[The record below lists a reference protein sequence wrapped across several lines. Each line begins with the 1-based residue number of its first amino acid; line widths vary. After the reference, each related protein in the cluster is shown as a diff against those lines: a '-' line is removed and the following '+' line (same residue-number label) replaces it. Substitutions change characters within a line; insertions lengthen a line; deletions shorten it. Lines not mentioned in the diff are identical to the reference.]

1 MNATPSFSTQQN
13 PLASGRNG
21 ARRGRGTAT
30 PNHGPMTRRTSA
42 PTSEVTPP
50 QASVPSSEPV
60 GELGTKRRG
69 LSFGLMTK
77 LVGPSATIILL
88 VAAAIFVAVYEKKD
102 HIQGERASGLENVA
116 ANIQDKVDRC
126 LFERY
131 GDVQAFGLNSEVR
144 RPLGQLTAAEQA
156 SLTATIDAYMKA
168 YGCYALS
175 LVVDTSGKVVAV
187 NSVDSNGQSLPATS
201 RLVGRDLSATD
212 WFQQVKAERYTTDGK
227 PGSLSGT
234 VVTAPQRTP
243 LVDEAYGAKRPSWEM
258 GFSAPIRSVDGQIVG
273 YWYNAFSSS
282 MVEQIVETQYEALKR
297 QDMASAEFTLIDDKG
312 NVLVDVDPSTT
323 GSAASRTE
331 DVLKVNLADNGVA
344 LAKTALAPNAA
355 PLGSGPTAVGTK
367 TGTSAK
373 QEGMGAYARSVPV
386 MGFSG
391 SNLTTL
397 VRISGYEFMDVI
409 YDLLWAAGVV
419 ALVGV
424 VIGVVGVWA
433 SVRPIVARVN
443 KIRDAVGGLAR
454 GDIADNLQVRGADE
468 VAQAAE
474 ALSQTKAEL
483 REVFG
488 KEQLDWQQV
497 ASQQREASRM
507 RNVVENSPVNIMV
520 ADTDLRIT
528 YLNAASQ
535 STLGKLER
543 LLPVKA
549 NQIIGQT
556 IDIFH
561 KDPAHQR
568 RILADP
574 RNLPHRAVFKL
585 GDETID
591 LTAAAVCDDEGR
603 YLGPMVS
610 WEVVTQRVTLEER
623 DKANALSLKQTLDG
637 VNQNAQTLA
646 SSSEELSAVAQQMSS
661 NSEETTAQANVA
673 AAAAEEV
680 SKNVA
685 TVATSAEEMS
695 ASTKEIAK
703 NASDAARVATQAV
716 RVADETNRTVS
727 KLGESS
733 IEIGK
738 VIKVITSIAQ
748 QTNLLALNA
757 TIEAA
762 RAGEAGKGFAVVAN
776 EVKELAKQT
785 ASATEEISQKIEAIQ
800 TDTKGAV
807 TAISQIG
814 TIINQ
819 INDIQ
824 STIASAVEE
833 QTATTNEIA
842 RNASEAARGST
853 EIAKNVASVSQA
865 ARSTSEGAANSLM
878 ASSELARLAA
888 DLKRMVDMTNLR

>member
-1 MNATPSFSTQQN
+1 VNATPSFSTQQN
-13 PLASGRNG
+13 SPASSRNG
-21 ARRGRGTAT
+21 LRRGRAQAT
-30 PNHGPMTRRTSA
+30 PNHGPMTRRTVA
-42 PTSEVTPP
+42 PTPEAAPP
-50 QASVPSSEPV
+50 QPSLPQAEAAQAV
-60 GELGTKRRG
+60 GTKRAG
-69 LSFGLMTK
+69 FSIGLMTK
-77 LVGPSATIILL
+77 LVVPSATIILL
-88 VAAAIFVAVYEKKD
+88 VASAVFVAVYEKKH
-102 HIQGERASGLENVA
+102 HITGERAAGLENA
-116 ANIQDKVDRC
+116 AASIQDKVDRC

-144 RPLGQLTAAEQA
+144 RPLDQLTAAEQA
-156 SLTATIDAYMKA
+156 SLTSTIDAYVKA

-187 NSVDSNGQSLPATS
+187 NSVDAGGQPLPAAA
-201 RLVGRDLSATD
+201 RLVGRDLSASD
-212 WFQQVKAERYTTDGK
+212 WFQQAKAERYTTDGK

-243 LVDEAYGAKRPSWEM
+243 LLDEVYGAKRPSWEM
-258 GFSAPIRSVDGQIVG
+258 GFSAPIRSASGQIVG
-273 YWYNAFSSS
+273 YWHNAFSSPT
-282 MVEQIVETQYEALKR
+282 VEHIVESQYEAMKR
-297 QDMASAEFTLIDDKG
+297 QDMASAEFTVIDDKG
-312 NVLVDVDPSTT
+312 NILVEIDPTT
-323 GSAASRTE
+323 SGSIASRTE
-331 DVLKVNLADNGVA
+331 EVLKVNLADNGLG
-344 LAKTALAPNAA
+344 LAKSALAPNAA
-355 PLGSGPTAVGTK
+355 PLGSGPTTVGTK
-367 TGTSAK
+367 SGTSAK
-373 QEGMGAYARSVPV
+373 LDGMGAYARSVPV
-386 MGFSG
+386 MGYSG

-397 VRISGYEFMDVI
+397 VRVSNFEFMDVI
-409 YDLLWAAGVV
+409 YDLLWAAGAVG
-419 ALVGV
+419 LIGV

-433 SVRPIVARVN
+433 SVRPIVNRVN
-443 KIRDAVGGLAR
+443 KIRDAVGALAR
-454 GDIADNLQVRGADE
+454 GEIADNLQVRGTDE
-468 VAQAAE
+468 VAQAAN
-474 ALSQTKAEL
+474 ALAQTKSEL

-488 KEQLDWQQV
+488 KEQVDWQQV
-497 ASQQREASRM
+497 ANQQREASRL

-528 YLNAASQ
+528 YVNAASQ
-535 STLGKLER
+535 KTLSNIER
-543 LLPVKA
+543 LLPIKA
-549 NQIIGQT
+549 SQILGQS
-556 IDIFH
+556 IDVFH

-568 RILADP
+568 RILSDP

-591 LTAAAVCDDEGR
+591 LTAASVCDDEGR

-610 WEVVTQRVTLEER
+610 WELVTEKVALEER
-623 DKANALSLKQTLDG
+623 EKANAQSLKQTLEG

-727 KLGESS
+727 KLGDSS